1 MKCGRMHLA
10 VSYFVPFHSLLPSLR
25 AIVKQISWF
34 LPRDFAIRPRRCG
47 GASPRLP
54 RAFFALLPL
63 LPLPF
68 TKWQTRMPKAAHM
81 PSRTRRP
88 AACIFARILRT
99 AAGTGPGQSIMGMD
113 PRSPPP
119 PVLSEMGEERSQSP
133 PGGKDLFW
141 QPPLFSGHLAEGD
154 ECMRSLPRP
163 TNQEGGYQH
172 DGHSL
177 CFHPQKEGREKE
189 PPSALSFFLW
199 LPVFDG
205 DQICMKLPPET
216 TALCLPPWEGGGGWV
231 VSSLPSLHVLATG
244 GGEGGGTLSVPR
256 EEREGERGHGEAF
269 RK

>member
-25 AIVKQISWF
+25 AIVKQISWL
-34 LPRDFAIRPRRCG
+34 LPRGFAIRPQRCG

-88 AACIFARILRT
+88 AACIFARIFRT
-99 AAGTGPGQSIMGMD
+99 AAGTGPGQSIMRMD

-119 PVLSEMGEERSQSP
+119 SVLSEMGEERSQSP

-163 TNQEGGYQH
+163 TNQEGDINMMGT
-172 DGHSL
+172 HSAST
-177 CFHPQKEGREKE
+177 PKKKEGRKSLL
-189 PPSALSFFLW
+189 PPS
-199 LPVFDG
+199 P
-205 DQICMKLPPET
+205 
-216 TALCLPPWEGGGGWV
+216 
-231 VSSLPSLHVLATG
+231 SSSGSRYLMAIKF
-244 GGEGGGTLSVPR
+244 
-256 EEREGERGHGEAF
+256 A
-269 RK
+269 